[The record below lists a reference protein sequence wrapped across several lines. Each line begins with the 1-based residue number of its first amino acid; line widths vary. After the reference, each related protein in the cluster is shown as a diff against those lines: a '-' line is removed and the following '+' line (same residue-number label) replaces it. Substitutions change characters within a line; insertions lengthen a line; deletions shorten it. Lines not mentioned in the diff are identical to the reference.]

1 MNKKKV
7 VVIGGGTGT
16 MSILGGLKQYR
27 DLDISVIVNMTDD
40 GGSNKVVRDEFGLLP
55 LSDLRKSMIALAD
68 DESKLLQEIFTYR
81 FDVGEGLRGHTL
93 GNLIMMGLS
102 KMKGSEWTAI
112 RILERLFQLRGRV
125 IPVTELQTN
134 LVATYDDGSIIKSEH
149 LIDEPDEGEPKRI
162 TRLGIDPV
170 VPSNPE
176 AMDAI
181 RSADVIV
188 LGPGDLY
195 TTVIAAL
202 VIPGIVESIHD
213 SKAKVYFIAN
223 LMTKRGQTHGMTATN
238 VVSELEHYIR
248 KDVDHVVLHNNGYPP
263 GTIERYEEQG
273 EKPIA
278 DDLDESPK
286 FIRGDIVM
294 NKAIERDKGDTL
306 VRSFIRHD
314 PQKLGRL
321 IYHHI
326 WKD

>member
-1 MNKKKV
+1 MQKKKV
-7 VVIGGGTGT
+7 VIIGGGTGS
-16 MSILGGLKQYR
+16 MSVLAGLKQYQ
-27 DLDISVIVNMTDD
+27 DLELSVIVNMTDD

-81 FDVGEGLRGHTL
+81 FDAGEGLRGHTL

-134 LVATYDDGSIIKSEH
+134 LVATYDDGSIVKSEH
-149 LIDEPDEGEPKRI
+149 LIDEPSEGSSKRI

-181 RSADVIV
+181 RSADIIV

-195 TTVIAAL
+195 TTTIAAL

-213 SKAKVYFIAN
+213 SKGKVYFVSN
-223 LMTKRGQTHGMTATN
+223 LMTKKGQTHGLTAKDI
-238 VVSELEHYIR
+238 VSEVEHYIR
-248 KDVDHVVLHNNGYPP
+248 KSIDHVVVHNNGFPE
-263 GTIERYEEQG
+263 GVIERYEAQG
-273 EKPIA
+273 EFPIE
-278 DDLDESPK
+278 DTLQGDHIL
-286 FIRGDIVM
+286 RGDVVM
-294 NKAIERDKGDTL
+294 NNYTEKDQGDSL

-321 IYHHI
+321 LYHHI
-326 WKD
+326 WMS